1 MTPVPA
7 MPGSPFL
14 RLAAVLLLCVA
25 GASGAQDIPS
35 KPLQFEAGSN
45 AALAKGRLVGDD
57 TIDYVFTAR
66 GGENV
71 TAVLESGSIGYFNV
85 LPPGSSGEAIFIGS
99 SAGNRFSGTLE
110 APGEYRFR
118 VYQMRASARR
128 GQATDYT
135 LRVEVAPGD
144 AAPAASGFRELLQMH
159 GITYE
164 VTSPNLPRGNTLRIV
179 PRGLADNSEIVQP
192 IDGTVDGAEI
202 ADLSIDQAPEVYV
215 YVRLPGDDRR
225 LSLVAYAS
233 NRNKSLSTIFL
244 PPLDD
249 VPGAAVGH
257 AGHDAMAVVE
267 SVFAWRFPIPGGR
280 NRQLQYR
287 LTQGEASWVLKFDRM
302 DEF

>member
-1 MTPVPA
+1 
-7 MPGSPFL
+7 MPIHL
-14 RLAAVLLLCVA
+14 VALALAALLLGIV
-25 GASGAQDIPS
+25 GASAAQEIPS
-35 KPLQFEAGSN
+35 KPLVVEAGGKV
-45 AALAKGRLVGDD
+45 AQATGRLVGDH
-57 TIDYVFTAR
+57 TIDYVLTAR

-71 TAVLESGSIGYFNV
+71 TAVLEAGSIGYFNV

-99 SAGNRFSGTLE
+99 VAGNRFSGTLE

-135 LRVEVAPGD
+135 LRVEVEPGD
-144 AAPAASGFRELLQMH
+144 AVAADSGFREVLSMH

-179 PRGLADNSEIVQP
+179 PRGLADNSEIMQP
-192 IDGTVDGAEI
+192 IDGIVAGAEI

-215 YVRLPGDDRR
+215 YVRLPGDDQR

-233 NRNKSLSTIFL
+233 NRNKSLSMIFL
-244 PPLDD
+244 PPLED
-249 VPGAAVGH
+249 VPGAAADH

>member
-1 MTPVPA
+1 
-7 MPGSPFL
+7 MPGRPLARF
-14 RLAAVLLLCVA
+14 AAVLMLCAA
-25 GASGAQDIPS
+25 GASAAQDIPS
-35 KPLQFEAGSN
+35 RPLVFEGAGSV
-45 AALAKGRLVGDD
+45 ALAEGRLVGDD
-57 TIDYVFTAR
+57 TIDYVLGAR
-66 GGENV
+66 GGERV

-118 VYQMRASARR
+118 IYQMRASARR
-128 GQATDYT
+128 GEATNYT
-135 LRVEVAPGD
+135 LRVEVEPGA
-144 AAPAASGFRELLQMH
+144 AAPADAGFREVLEMH

-192 IDGTVDGAEI
+192 IDGLVTGAEI

-215 YVRLPGDDRR
+215 YVRLPGDDQR

-233 NRNKSLSTIFL
+233 NRNKSLSAIFL
-244 PPLDD
+244 PALAD
-249 VPGAAVGH
+249 VPGAADGY
-257 AGHDAMAVVE
+257 AGRDAMAVVE
-267 SVFAWRFPIPGGR
+267 SVFARRFPIPGDKT
-280 NRQLQYR
+280 RQLQYR
-287 LTQGEASWVLKFDRM
+287 LAQGEASWVLKFDRM